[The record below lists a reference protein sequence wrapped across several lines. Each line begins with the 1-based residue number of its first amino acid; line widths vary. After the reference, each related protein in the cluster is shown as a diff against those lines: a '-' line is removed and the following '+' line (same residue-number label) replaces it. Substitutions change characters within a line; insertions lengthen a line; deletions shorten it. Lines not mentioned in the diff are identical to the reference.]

1 MTKSSSIPG
10 KVWLVGA
17 GPGDPDL
24 LTIKA
29 HRAIEQADLI
39 LFDHL
44 ISREIRA
51 LFPKA
56 VPAFYVGK
64 QKGLHSLTQGELNA
78 LMIRQARAGKNVCR
92 LKCGDPFV
100 FGRGA
105 EELLALGEAGIEA
118 EVVPG
123 ITAAA
128 GCTSAALVPLT
139 HRGLSQG
146 CTFITGHAERDLT
159 INWSALA
166 NLGHTLVFYMG
177 VSAAGMIQRNLLK
190 NGMTGTI
197 PVALIEN
204 GCRPEQR
211 VVVGCLHEL
220 EELVNRHGV
229 HSPALIVV
237 GDTITLHETLNAVQT
252 RQSSGCDAELQQ
264 RLTA

>member
-1 MTKSSSIPG
+1 MTKSNSTPG

-24 LTIKA
+24 LTLKA
-29 HRAIEQADLI
+29 LRAIEHADLI

-44 ISREIRA
+44 VSQEIRA

-64 QKGLHSLTQGELNA
+64 QKGLHSLTQAELNA
-78 LMIRQARAGKNVCR
+78 LMIRQASAGKNVCR
-92 LKCGDPFV
+92 LKCGDPFI

-128 GCTSAALVPLT
+128 GCTGAALVPLT

-146 CTFITGHAERDLT
+146 CTFITGHGERELT
-159 INWSALA
+159 INWPALA
-166 NLGHTLVFYMG
+166 TLGHTLVFYMG
-177 VSAAGMIQRNLLK
+177 VSAAGMIQRNLLQG
-190 NGMTGTI
+190 GMAAGV

-204 GCRPEQR
+204 GCRPDQR
-211 VVVGCLHEL
+211 TVTGHLHEL
-220 EELVNRHGV
+220 EDLVNRHEV
-229 HSPALIVV
+229 CSPALIVV
-237 GDTITLHETLNAVQT
+237 GEVVALRAILNAAQAP
-252 RQSSGCDAELQQ
+252 QHEGCDVGLQQ